1 MRALLSLSL
10 GSCALLLSACGTT
23 PTSQDGALPS
33 SSGQSDARAARVEPP
48 AAPRPE
54 SPGQGLITPAGQGDE
69 EAAAAPVD
77 PSSPSRH
84 ALLLGDMDEP
94 HADVWARIRQQQ
106 QLLRHISR
114 PAVRRQIA
122 WLQKRPDYLVAVT
135 ARAAPYIHHIVE
147 AIEARGMPVELA
159 LLPVVESAF
168 KPTAYSRSHASGL
181 WQFIPSTGRR
191 YGLVQNEWY
200 DGRRD
205 VLAST
210 RAALDYLQFL
220 HTTFSG
226 NWYHALAAYNAGE
239 QAVLQAIARRKRWG
253 KSFDFWSL
261 RLPRETRAYVPKL
274 LAVAEVVAWPE
285 HYGLSLT
292 PVPNQ
297 HYFEKV
303 AADRRVSLRDA
314 ARVAGISFKA
324 LRALNPG
331 FRKGHIG
338 PRAPDHLLLPKEAA
352 RNFAQRLAAHTA
364 AQDTAPI
371 ASGDWHQH
379 RIEPGETL
387 AIIASRYATSVAV
400 LKDINQLRSDTIYS
414 GKTLFVPAPDK
425 SQAKSQA
432 KTRSGLWRSH
442 TVQRGDTLWGIGRSY
457 GVSVRE
463 LQKWNNISSDAVLQ
477 PGQELAVPGAADA

>member
-1 MRALLSLSL
+1 MRALLSLFL
-10 GSCALLLSACGTT
+10 GSCALLLSACGAA
-23 PTSQDGALPS
+23 PAYRGGAFPS
-33 SSGQSDARAARVEPP
+33 SPEPGNAQAARIEPP
-48 AAPRPE
+48 AAQQPE
-54 SPGQGLITPAGQGDE
+54 PPGQGPGAPAGQDGGKSS
-69 EAAAAPVD
+69 AVD
-77 PSSPSRH
+77 PSSPSRQAPSRH
-84 ALLLGDMDEP
+84 ALLLGDVDKP
-94 HADVWARIRQQQ
+94 PVDVWARIRSQQ
-106 QLLRHISR
+106 QLLRHTSR
-114 PAVRRQIA
+114 PAVRRQLA
-122 WLQKRPDYLVAVT
+122 WLQKRPEYLAEVT
-135 ARAAPYIHHIVE
+135 ERAAPYIHHIVE

-168 KPTAYSRSHASGL
+168 KPTAYSRSHAAGL

-191 YGLVQNEWY
+191 YGLVQDEWY

-226 NWYHALAAYNAGE
+226 DWYHALAAYNAGE

-274 LAVAEVVAWPE
+274 LAVAEAVAWPE

-297 HYFEKV
+297 RYFEKV
-303 AADRRVSLRDA
+303 AVDRRISLRDA
-314 ARVAGISFKA
+314 AQMAGIPFEL

-331 FRKGHIG
+331 FRKAHIG
-338 PRAPDHLLLPKEAA
+338 PRGPERLLLPKEVVQD
-352 RNFAQRLAAHTA
+352 FSLRLAARAA
-364 AQDTAPI
+364 AQDTAAI
-371 ASGDWHQH
+371 DNADYRRH
-379 RIEPGETL
+379 RIEPGDTL
-387 AIIASRYATSVAV
+387 AVIASRYATSVAV
-400 LKDINQLRSDTIYS
+400 LKDINQLLSDTIYS

-425 SQAKSQA
+425 PRPQ
-432 KTRSGLWRSH
+432 TRSELRRFH
-442 TVQRGDTLWGIGRSY
+442 TVRRGDTLWEISRSY

-463 LQKWNNISSDAVLQ
+463 LQEWNNISNDAVLQ